1 MKDRDQLEQIGLLAE
16 VDDLTDGL
24 KSWIADCPAWEPA
37 RKARSLVSH
46 LLERV
51 ATLRIRLESPLVV
64 ATFGG
69 TGTGKSSLV
78 NALAGKEVST
88 AGRQRPTTTI
98 PVLLLHPDIPI
109 DAIGLD
115 PDDFHVKRVE
125 TDILRDIVII
135 DCPDPDTSETADAGT
150 NLALLRSIVPKCDV
164 LLYTSTQQKYKN
176 AAVIDELAD
185 VAAGCRLV
193 FVQTHA
199 DLDSDIRE
207 DWADFLSTK
216 YDVPEMF
223 FVDSRTAFQQQQAG
237 TAVTGDFARMQS
249 LLSTQLGVARRV
261 AIRRANLIDLLQE
274 ALAVCRTNYDNS
286 LPAVKELADR
296 LDVQRRE
303 IRDSLKR
310 QLCDELLANQTLWER
325 RMLSSVADKWG
336 VSPFSTVLRFYN
348 GLGSFIASF
357 TFFRA
362 RTSAQMALIG
372 AVQGARW
379 MKGKVAEQ
387 DAESSLARVSTFG
400 VSDSEL
406 QKSRMLVSESVRV
419 AEIDPTAMLDRGDL
433 SGLRKQA
440 ATLEDEFLGDATRAI
455 DQTIEE
461 LAKKNSQ
468 PSIRYVF
475 EILFL
480 AYLVLILGRV
490 GINFFW
496 SMFLK
501 PIFSSDAVDAKL
513 LTIDF
518 YIPALIFL
526 IIWSVILVTAFSAR
540 LRKGLKGRIEEFAES
555 TADSQLLHGLFPALE
570 STCEQISKDDQKL
583 TSLLN
588 QTTNFRNDLAD
599 PTAGF
604 LGSQKGG

>member
-1 MKDRDQLEQIGLLAE
+1 MDGDQLEQIALLTE
-16 VDDLTDGL
+16 VDDLTDRL
-24 KSWIADCPAWEPA
+24 KAWIHDCPEWEPA

-78 NALAGKEVST
+78 NALVGEEVST
-88 AGRQRPTTTI
+88 AGRQRPTTTV
-98 PVLLLHPDIPI
+98 PVLLLHPDLPI

-115 PDDFHVKRVE
+115 PDDFHVKRIE
-125 TDILRDIVII
+125 SEILRDIVVI
-135 DCPDPDTSETADAGT
+135 DCPDPDTSETAAAGT

-176 AAVIDELAD
+176 AVVIDELAD

-199 DLDSDIRE
+199 DLDSDIRQ
-207 DWADFLSTK
+207 DWGEFLADK

-223 FVDSRTAFQQQQAG
+223 FVDSQAAYQQQQNG
-237 TAVTGDFARMQS
+237 TAVTGDFARLQT
-249 LLSTQLGVARRV
+249 LLSTQLGVTRRV

-274 ALAVCRTNYDNS
+274 ALTVCRKNYDAS

-296 LDVQRRE
+296 LDAQRQE
-303 IRDSLKR
+303 IRESLKR

-325 RMLSSVADKWG
+325 RMLGSVADKWG
-336 VSPFSTVLRFYN
+336 VSPFSTLLRLYN
-348 GLGSFIASF
+348 GLGSFVASF

-400 VSDSEL
+400 VSDGEL
-406 QKSRMLVSESVRV
+406 QKSRMLVSESVRA
-419 AEIDPTAMLDRGDL
+419 AEIDPTAMLERTDL
-433 SGLRKQA
+433 SQLRKQA
-440 ATLEDEFLGDATRAI
+440 ATLEDEFLGDATRLI
-455 DQTIEE
+455 DQTIED
-461 LAKKNSQ
+461 LAKRNSQ
-468 PSIRYVF
+468 PTIRYVF
-475 EILFL
+475 EALFL
-480 AYLVLILGRV
+480 TYLGLILGRV

-501 PIFSSDAVDAKL
+501 PIFSSDTGDAKL

-526 IIWSVILVTAFSAR
+526 VIWSVILVTAFTAR
-540 LRKGLKGRIEEFAES
+540 LRQGLKGRIEEFAES
-555 TADSQLLHGLFPALE
+555 TAGAQLLHGLFPGVE
-570 STCEQISKDDQKL
+570 STCEQISNDDQKL

-604 LGSQKGG
+604 LGSHKGT

>member
-1 MKDRDQLEQIGLLAE
+1 MDRDQLEQIALLAE
-16 VDDLTDGL
+16 IDDLTDRL
-24 KSWIADCPAWEPA
+24 KSWIANCPAWEPA

-46 LLERV
+46 LLDRV

-78 NALAGKEVST
+78 NALVGEEIST
-88 AGRQRPTTTI
+88 VGRQRPTTTT

-115 PDDFHVKRVE
+115 PDDFHVKRIESDV
-125 TDILRDIVII
+125 LRDIVVI
-135 DCPDPDTSETADAGT
+135 DCPDPDTSETADAGS

-199 DLDSDIRE
+199 DLDSDIRD
-207 DWADFLSTK
+207 DWKSFLSSS
-216 YDVPEMF
+216 YEVPEMF
-223 FVDSRTAFQQQQAG
+223 FVDSRTALQQQQSGAQ
-237 TAVTGDFARMQS
+237 VTGEFARLQE

-274 ALAVCRTNYDNS
+274 ALIICRSNYDAS
-286 LPAVKELADR
+286 LPAVKALADQLDQQR
-296 LDVQRRE
+296 LE

-379 MKGKVAEQ
+379 VKSKAAEQ
-387 DAESSLARVSTFG
+387 DAESSLARVGTFG
-400 VSDSEL
+400 VSDGDL
-406 QKSRMLVSESVRV
+406 QKSRMLVSESVRE
-419 AEIDPTAMLDRGDL
+419 AQIDRTALLDRSDL
-433 SGLRKQA
+433 SELRKQA
-440 ATLEDEFLGDATRAI
+440 ATLEDEFLGDATRVI
-455 DQTIEE
+455 DQTIED

-468 PSIRYVF
+468 PWIRYRF
-475 EILFL
+475 EVLFL
-480 AYLVLILGRV
+480 AYVVLMLGRI
-490 GINFFW
+490 GYNFFW
-496 SMFLK
+496 STFLQSA
-501 PIFSSDAVDAKL
+501 FSKEPSTAKL

-526 IIWSVILVTAFSAR
+526 VIWSVILVTAFTAR
-540 LRKGLKGRIEEFAES
+540 LRRGLKGRIEEFAES
-555 TADSQLLHGLFPALE
+555 TADSQLLHGLFPGVE
-570 STCEQISKDDQKL
+570 STCEQITDDDIKL
-583 TSLLN
+583 RQLLD

-604 LGSQKGG
+604 LGSQRGQ

>member
-1 MKDRDQLEQIGLLAE
+1 MERDQLEQIALLAE
-16 VDDLTDGL
+16 VDDLTDRL
-24 KSWIADCPAWEPA
+24 KSWISDCPAWEPA

-46 LLERV
+46 LLDRV

-78 NALAGKEVST
+78 NALVGDEVST
-88 AGRQRPTTTI
+88 VGRQRPTTTT

-115 PDDFHVKRVE
+115 PDDFHVKKIESDV
-125 TDILRDIVII
+125 LRDIVVI
-135 DCPDPDTSETADAGT
+135 DCPDPDTSETADAGS

-199 DLDSDIRE
+199 DLDTDIRD
-207 DWADFLSTK
+207 DWKSFLSSN
-216 YDVPEMF
+216 YEVPEMF

-237 TAVTGDFARMQS
+237 SQVTGDFARLQE

-274 ALAVCRTNYDNS
+274 ALAVCRTNYDAS
-286 LPAVKELADR
+286 LPAVEDLTDR
-296 LDVQRRE
+296 LEQQRRE

-379 MKGKVAEQ
+379 VKSKAAEQ
-387 DAESSLARVSTFG
+387 DAESSLARVGTFG

-406 QKSRMLVSESVRV
+406 QKSRMLVSESVRS
-419 AEIDPTAMLDRGDL
+419 AQIDRTALLDRSDL
-433 SGLRKQA
+433 AELRKQA
-440 ATLEDEFLGDATRAI
+440 ATLEDEFLGDATRVI
-455 DQTIEE
+455 DQTIED
-461 LAKKNSQ
+461 LATKNSQ
-468 PSIRYVF
+468 PWIRYRF
-475 EILFL
+475 EVLFL
-480 AYLVLILGRV
+480 AYVVLMLGRI
-490 GINFFW
+490 GYNFFW
-496 SMFLK
+496 ETFLESMFRQE
-501 PIFSSDAVDAKL
+501 PSTAKL

-526 IIWSVILVTAFSAR
+526 IIWSVILVTAFTAR
-540 LRKGLKGRIEEFAES
+540 LRRGLKGRIEEFAES
-555 TADSQLLHGLFPALE
+555 TADSQLMHGLFPGVE
-570 STCEQISKDDQKL
+570 RTCEEISQDDIKL
-583 TSLLN
+583 RQLLD

-604 LGSQKGG
+604 LGSQK